1 MNITIGLT
9 FPGELKD
16 EAIICYLCK
25 KFEIELSILEASF
38 SEYSG
43 WAILSFAGAEEEIKK
58 AFEYLRGKGINIQK
72 IEPMK

>member
-1 MNITIGLT
+1 MDITIGLT

-16 EAIICYLCK
+16 EAILCYLCK
-25 KFEIELSILEASF
+25 KFDIELSILEASF

-43 WAILSFAGAEEEIKK
+43 WAILNVEGPEEELKK
-58 AFEYLRGKGINIQK
+58 AFEYLKSKGINIQK

>member
-25 KFEIELSILEASF
+25 NFNIELSILEASF

-43 WAILSFAGAEEEIKK
+43 WAILGIKGNDEEIKK
-58 AFEYLRGKGINIQK
+58 SFAYLSSKGINIQR